1 MENIRISIASEI
13 CTLCGLCVSVCP
25 RGIIELGSETAQ
37 IKNPD
42 RCMLC
47 GHCKSVCP
55 VDAPRLYA
63 LNGEE
68 FEPVPGP
75 EKMPEP
81 DDLLSFF
88 RSRRS
93 TRIYKKDPVSLD
105 QLEKMVQA
113 GRFAPTG
120 GNRQPV
126 RYVILHTPEMI
137 ETMRTLTHQYLA
149 DEADKILETAE
160 RHKTMGEPLPP
171 RFGVRMGYS
180 PLWKSM
186 GKNYRKG
193 KDLLFHFAPAVA
205 VLHADP
211 DTSSPFCADMG
222 LAAMQMVLMAHTLG
236 LGTCFC
242 GFLVTAVNN
251 CPELK
256 AALKIPPENSAVLSF
271 MIGHPDIAYLR
282 MVSRQPAEITYL

>member
-1 MENIRISIASEI
+1 MDNIRISIDSEL
-13 CTLCGLCVSVCP
+13 CTLCGQCVAVCP
-25 RGIIELGSETAQ
+25 RGIIELTPDSAR

-55 VDAPRLYA
+55 VDAPQIHA
-63 LNGEE
+63 LNMGE
-68 FEPVPGP
+68 FEPIPGP
-75 EKMPEP
+75 EKNPEP

-93 TRIYKKDPVSLD
+93 TRIYKKDAVPLNLLD
-105 QLEKMVQA
+105 KMVQA

-126 RYVILHTPEMI
+126 RYTILHTPEMI
-137 ETMRTLTHQYLA
+137 EKTRTLTHQYLA

-160 RHKTMGEPLPP
+160 QHKTTGVPLPP
-171 RFGVRMGYS
+171 RFGVRMGYA

-211 DTSSPFCADMG
+211 DISSPFCADIG
-222 LAAMQMVLMAHTLG
+222 LAAMQMVLMAQSLG

-242 GFLVTAVNN
+242 GFLVTAINN

-256 AALKIPPENSAVLSF
+256 TALKIPTENNAVLCF
-271 MIGHPDIAYLR
+271 MIGYPDIAYLR
-282 MVSRQPAEITYL
+282 MVSRQPGLINYL